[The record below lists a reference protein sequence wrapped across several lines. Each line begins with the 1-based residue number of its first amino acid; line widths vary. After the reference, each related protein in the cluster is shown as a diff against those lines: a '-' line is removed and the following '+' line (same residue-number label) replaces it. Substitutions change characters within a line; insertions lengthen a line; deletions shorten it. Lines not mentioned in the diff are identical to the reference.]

1 MTNRTRATAAR
12 ILAKLLLGEGSLS
25 TSLDPHREQND
36 YQLLQEICFGC
47 CRWFHQ
53 LDFLLQHLLSKHL
66 KQKDQDLRS
75 LLIIG
80 LYQLRFM
87 RIPDHAAI
95 NEAVEATD
103 DLKKRW
109 ARGLTNAVL
118 RSYQRRRTELQ
129 ETLQLEGLPQRESH
143 PNWLVSILASSWPGE
158 FEEILIANNRRP
170 PLTLRV
176 NLSRQSRQQYLDKI
190 GQAGLKAHAGEL
202 AASAVYL
209 DQPVPVGSIPGF
221 FDGAVSVQDEASQ
234 LVPELLQ
241 LAPGLAVL
249 DACAAPGGKT
259 CHILESEDSLTS
271 FTSLDR
277 SPIRLIKIQ
286 ENLERLQLKAALLC
300 ADGTDTDAWW
310 TGETFD
316 RILLDAPCSASGVIR
331 RHPDIKLLLTP
342 AKIEKVIIEQ
352 RRLLNTLWAC
362 LRPGGLLLYT
372 TCSVL
377 PKENQE
383 QMRTFLGAHEDA
395 KYEGITADWGVEC
408 EFGRQLLPSADRGT
422 DGFFFSSLRKL

>member
-12 ILAKLLLGEGSLS
+12 ILAELLLGEGSLS
-25 TSLDPHREQND
+25 ASLDAHREQND

-53 LDFLLQHLLSKHL
+53 LDFLLQQLLRKHF
-66 KQKDQDLRS
+66 KKKDHDLRS
-75 LLIIG
+75 LLIVG

-95 NEAVEATD
+95 NETVEATD

-190 GQAGLKAHAGEL
+190 GQAGLKAQAGEL

-271 FTSLDR
+271 FTALDR

-408 EFGRQLLPSADRGT
+408 ELGRQLLPSADRGT